1 MLRVMGLMLAR
12 VLGIDNGFYQL
23 QKLPELLKN
32 TNYVSYN

>member
-1 MLRVMGLMLAR
+1 MLRRIL
-12 VLGIDNGFYQL
+12 LGCVWILGVDNGFYQL